1 MSSVA
6 GASSVTD
13 DETRVPSTPIG
24 DSSKGTG
31 SPTKSTAPQYGH
43 GAALNKT
50 SSRPSI
56 YHFMDEQGHQE
67 LSRRL
72 SRTYSRLSTHT
83 QDPNSDEFDFK
94 QHLQHALKKGD
105 AHGVVRRTLGVAVKG
120 LNVIGRGSGVKY
132 NTTIGSLAAMPF
144 KIGPVIKGLLH
155 PTRKFILKDFEGSV
169 EPGEMLLVLGRP
181 GSGCSTLLKTL
192 ANNVE
197 GYDQVEGIRSYNGAT
212 PEEMRKHHAGD
223 LAYLPE
229 DDIHLPTL
237 TVGDTLSFA
246 AATRQPAAD
255 ARIGSRKDAINEKR
269 DVLMALLGLRHTV
282 NTKVGNDIIRGVSGG
297 ERKRVSIAEVL
308 ATGAKLACH
317 DNSTR
322 GLDASTA
329 LEYCRA
335 LRIAT
340 DVSEAAT
347 VLSIYQSGEG
357 IFQLFDTIAV
367 LYDGELVY
375 WGPMEDAVSYFV
387 EMGYKPL
394 DRQTSPDFC
403 VSVTDPRGRFIREGV
418 DPRSVP
424 QTAKDMAAYWRK
436 SELGKKNAAK
446 VQALIDQHSKSD
458 KMQTF
463 RESAKQEKAKHLSP
477 KSPYVI
483 SYPMQLRLAMVRRAK
498 MMINDAPT
506 TIIVTCAAIFQA
518 LIIGSVY
525 YKLANST
532 AGFFSRGGVLFFA
545 ILYNAFTG
553 LAEIA
558 NSYAQRPVIVRQRG
572 FAMIRPSADMLA
584 WNLVDIVPKTVSLL
598 AFDIILYFLSGL
610 AYTADQWFVF
620 LLFTWITTMSML
632 ALFRAVASSC
642 RFEPVAT
649 MIGGLVIL
657 VVAIY
662 TGYAIP
668 RPSMRVYFRW
678 LSYAQPISFG
688 FEALVANEFRRL
700 NVPCAQLVPSGP
712 GYEGIDIAN
721 QVCAQQGAQP
731 GSDIVVGADYLQAVY
746 GYTYANAWRNLGIII
761 GFWIFFLIVNLVT
774 SEFQRDES
782 ASGGVVV
789 FKRGAAPKE
798 LQDAIEGKGLSSDPE
813 KNEGEAPAPQR
824 IGEAQSPVDDKR
836 EDAANNIERATDIFT
851 WRNVCYDIEIKGQ
864 PRRLL
869 DNVSGFVMPGKMTC
883 LMGESGAGKTTLLNV
898 LAQRVN
904 MGVVTGD
911 MFVNGKPLPTSFQR
925 QTGYCQQQDVHM
937 ATATVR
943 EALQFS
949 ALLRQPAKTP
959 KAEKL
964 AYVEEVIKLL
974 EMEAYAEAIVG
985 EVGMGLNVEQR
996 KRLTIAVE
1004 LAARPALLIFLDEPT
1019 SGLDSQSSW
1028 SIVQLLR
1035 KLADHGQAI
1044 LCTIHQPSGELF
1056 NTFDRLL
1063 LLKKGGQ
1070 VVYNSQI
1077 GHNSKTL
1084 IEYFEARTD
1093 LKCGADE
1100 NPAEYILNAI
1110 GAGAGQ
1116 TAKEDWA
1123 QLWRE
1128 SKEFDVIQKQIDKF
1142 HEDYAQRESAADAE
1156 PDSNRTY
1163 AAHTVNQLQ
1172 IVTKRAFQNYWRDPT
1187 YLGAKIAL
1195 NIIAGLFIAFSF
1207 FKSPNTVAGSQNYL
1221 FAVFMGVVMASP
1233 LSQQL
1238 QPKFLDFR
1246 TLYLARERP
1255 SRMYN
1260 WPTMVFAA
1268 IVVEMPWNIFAGT
1281 LFFLCWYW
1289 TVGFPSETNRAGY
1302 AYFLFMLFELYYP
1315 TFAQFVAAM
1324 APNAMLASV
1333 LFATFFSFVIIFN
1346 GVVQPYAQLPYFWRA
1361 WMYRLT
1367 PFTYLI
1373 EGLLA
1378 NAMGGLVIRCSQE
1391 EFLRIEPPAG
1401 QECVAFLEPFTSAA
1415 PGYAEVL
1422 PDGSCGYCQYA
1433 NGDQFLQTVN
1443 MSFSNRW
1450 RDLGFMFAYII
1461 FNIAAVFAL
1470 TYIFNIMDWS
1480 KLSFKKKKGSSPA
1493 TSTPAS
1499 APATQPE
1506 NGVNGG
1512 FDASKVSP
1520 DEQAVKEAEKAPTKD
1535 RPVVDTEKAP
1545 VKQEQEEREAF
1556 FTPAEMPVN
1565 PLATPTAESQ
1575 ANDKKGT
1582 I

>member
-6 GASSVTD
+6 GASSVD
-13 DETRVPSTPIG
+13 DDQTRVPPTP
-24 DSSKGTG
+24 TG
-31 SPTKSTAPQYGH
+31 NESPGNASPTKETLPTGSG
-43 GAALNKT
+43 GANGAELQRT

-56 YHFMDEQGHQE
+56 YHFMDQEGQNE

-72 SRTYSRLSTHT
+72 SRSYSRLSTHT
-83 QDPNSDEFDFK
+83 QDPSSDEFDFK
-94 QHLQHALKKGD
+94 MHLQHALKKGD
-105 AHGVVRRTLGVAVKG
+105 EHGVVRRTLGVAVKG

-132 NTTIGSLAAMPF
+132 NTTIGSLALMPF
-144 KIGPVIKGLLH
+144 KLGSIVKGLMH

-169 EPGEMLLVLGRP
+169 QPGEMLLVLGRP

-192 ANNVE
+192 SNNIE
-197 GYDQVEGIRSYNGAT
+197 GYDKVEGLRSYDGAS

-229 DDIHLPTL
+229 DDVHLPTL

-246 AATRQPAAD
+246 SATRQPAAD
-255 ARIGSRKDAINEKR
+255 ARVGSRQDAINEKR

-340 DVSEAAT
+340 DVSDAST
-347 VLSIYQSGEG
+347 VLSIYQCGEG
-357 IFQLFDTIAV
+357 IFQLFDQVAV

-375 WGPMEDAVSYFV
+375 WGPMEEAVSYFV

-446 VQALIDQHSKSD
+446 VQAIIDKHATSD
-458 KMQTF
+458 KMDKF
-463 RESAKQEKAKHLSP
+463 RESARQEKAKHLSP
-477 KSPYVI
+477 KSAYVI

-506 TIIVTCAAIFQA
+506 TIIITCAAIFQA

-525 YKLANST
+525 YKLADST

-558 NSYAQRPVIVRQRG
+558 NSYAQRPVIVRQRQ
-572 FAMIRPSADMLA
+572 FAMLRPSCDMLA

-598 AFDIILYFLSGL
+598 AFNIILYFLSGL

-632 ALFRAVASSC
+632 ALFRALASAN
-642 RFEPVAT
+642 RFEPNAT
-649 MIGGLVIL
+649 MAGGLVIL

-700 NVPCAQLVPSGP
+700 NVPCAQLVPQGP
-712 GYEGIDIAN
+712 GYEGINIAN

-746 GYTYANAWRNLGIII
+746 GYTYANTWRNLGIII
-761 GFWIFFLIVNLVT
+761 GFWIFFLAINLIT
-774 SEFQRDES
+774 SEYQRDES
-782 ASGGVVV
+782 AAGGVVV

-798 LQDAIEGKGLSSDPE
+798 LHDAIEGKGLSSDPE

-824 IGEAQSPVDDKR
+824 IGEAQSPVDGGDAK
-836 EDAANNIERATDIFT
+836 EEAANNLERATDIFT
-851 WRNVCYDIEIKGQ
+851 WRNVCYDIEIKGE

-883 LMGESGAGKTTLLNV
+883 LMGESGKTTLLNV
-898 LAQRVN
+898 LAQRVD
-904 MGVVTGD
+904 MGTVTGD

-937 ATATVR
+937 PTATVR

-959 KAEKL
+959 KSEKL

-985 EVGMGLNVEQR
+985 EVGQGLNVEQR

-1004 LAARPALLIFLDEPT
+1004 LAARPALLVFLDEPT

-1056 NTFDRLL
+1056 NVFDRLL

-1070 VVYNSQI
+1070 VVYNGPI
-1077 GHNSKTL
+1077 GENSKTM

-1116 TAKEDWA
+1116 TAKQDWA
-1123 QLWRE
+1123 GLWRE
-1128 SKEFDVIQKQIDKF
+1128 SKEFDVIQQQIDQF
-1142 HEDYAQRESAADAE
+1142 HNEYANRQSAADAE
-1156 PDSNRTY
+1156 PDSDRNY
-1163 AAHTVNQLQ
+1163 AAHTITQIQ

-1195 NIIAGLFIAFSF
+1195 NIIAGLFIGFSF

-1246 TLYLARERP
+1246 TLYQARERP

-1260 WPTMVFAA
+1260 WPTMVFSAV
-1268 IVVEMPWNIFAGT
+1268 VVEMPWNIVAGT
-1281 LFFLCWYW
+1281 LFFFCWYW
-1289 TVGFPSETNRAGY
+1289 TVGFPYETNRAGY
-1302 AYFLFMLFELYYP
+1302 AYFMFVLFELYFP
-1315 TFAQFVAAM
+1315 SFAQFVAAM

-1346 GVVQPYAQLPYFWRA
+1346 GVVQPYAQLPYFWRV

-1378 NAMGGLVIRCSQE
+1378 NAMGGLVIRCSQQE
-1391 EFLRIEPPAG
+1391 LLRIQPPAG
-1401 QECVAFLEPFTSAA
+1401 QECVAWLQPFTSAA
-1415 PGYAEVL
+1415 TGYAEVL
-1422 PDGSCGYCQYA
+1422 PDGGCGYCQYS
-1433 NGDQFLQTVN
+1433 NGDQFLATVN

-1450 RDLGFMFAYII
+1450 RDLGIMVAYVA
-1461 FNIAAVFAL
+1461 FNIAAVFAV
-1470 TYIFNIMDWS
+1470 TYVFNFMDLS
-1480 KLSFKKKKGSSPA
+1480 SFKKKKTGSKPA

-1506 NGVNGG
+1506 DGVNGG
-1512 FDASKVSP
+1512 LTASQGSS
-1520 DEQAVKEAEKAPTKD
+1520 EQQAIKEAEKAP
-1535 RPVVDTEKAP
+1535 VEK
-1545 VKQEQEEREAF
+1545 
-1556 FTPAEMPVN
+1556 
-1565 PLATPTAESQ
+1565 Q
-1575 ANDKKGT
+1575 ANQTKV
-1582 I
+1582 